1 MDKWLIME
9 ESVLATVE
17 FLGLV
22 GYEVLIAYA
31 MKAFWP
37 MNQKKKII
45 YLFWALLPLA
55 LMTMFHSESI
65 GNDTQ
70 AYTEL
75 FDAVCNMTLKQA
87 LSNGRFEK
95 GYMLFTYVL
104 TRLFSSRQCVLIAEG
119 AIVYLSLA
127 RWLNKWCKA
136 PGLFVCLIVEMLE
149 IDGWMSIQRQALA
162 MAILFFAYDVL
173 IEKKLLRFVVLVILA
188 AQFHAVA

>member
-1 MDKWLIME
+1 M
-9 ESVLATVE
+9 LATVE

-87 LSNGRFEK
+87 LSNGRFE
-95 GYMLFTYVL
+95 
-104 TRLFSSRQCVLIAEG
+104 RDIC
-119 AIVYLSLA
+119 YLH
-127 RWLNKWCKA
+127 
-136 PGLFVCLIVEMLE
+136 
-149 IDGWMSIQRQALA
+149 MS
-162 MAILFFAYDVL
+162 
-173 IEKKLLRFVVLVILA
+173 
-188 AQFHAVA
+188 

>member
-1 MDKWLIME
+1 M
-9 ESVLATVE
+9 LATVE

-75 FDAVCNMTLKQA
+75 FDAVCSSVEWPLREGIYAIYICPDKVVFKSTMC
-87 LSNGRFEK
+87 SNCRRS
-95 GYMLFTYVL
+95 YCISV
-104 TRLFSSRQCVLIAEG
+104 SR
-119 AIVYLSLA
+119 S
-127 RWLNKWCKA
+127 
-136 PGLFVCLIVEMLE
+136 
-149 IDGWMSIQRQALA
+149 
-162 MAILFFAYDVL
+162 
-173 IEKKLLRFVVLVILA
+173 
-188 AQFHAVA
+188 VAK